1 MWVITHVF
9 AGLAIAAAVGGPWW
23 LVLALVLL
31 SHVVM
36 DLVPH
41 WDYSATRRP
50 ILYGF
55 VDFGAGLVVWLV
67 CWLVLGMPFWMALMG
82 PVSGAP
88 DWDVLIAELR
98 GKPDVHY
105 FPSHSQTR
113 ARPCGARVGRRRAG
127 GDHDRR
133 RRRGARPAAV
143 LTTRRRG

>member
-41 WDYSATRRP
+41 WDYSATGHP
-50 ILYGF
+50 IRYGF
-55 VDFGAGLVVWLV
+55 LDFGAGLVVWLV

-105 FPSHSQTR
+105 FPSHSQTVH
-113 ARPCGARVGRRRAG
+113 GHAG
-127 GDHDRR
+127 PVWGVAVQVAIMVA
-133 RRRGARPAAV
+133 GAAV
-143 LTTRRRG
+143 VLALQPY